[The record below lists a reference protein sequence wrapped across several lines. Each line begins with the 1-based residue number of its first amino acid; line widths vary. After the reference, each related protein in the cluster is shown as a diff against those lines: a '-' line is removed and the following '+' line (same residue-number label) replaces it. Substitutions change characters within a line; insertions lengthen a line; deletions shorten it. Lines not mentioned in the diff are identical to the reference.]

1 MKNGRGIGYR
11 LAIVAASL
19 LLALGFQEL
28 AQAQRMRLTP
38 EDQAKRIKDSLTLSD
53 EQTAKVKKI
62 YEAQQAEMMEKMS
75 GAMGDREAMRSA
87 MQEVMAK
94 YDKQI
99 EALLTKEQLKKYEEL
114 KKQRQQ
120 MRGRMQ
126 QQRQQG

>member
-11 LAIVAASL
+11 LAIVAVSL